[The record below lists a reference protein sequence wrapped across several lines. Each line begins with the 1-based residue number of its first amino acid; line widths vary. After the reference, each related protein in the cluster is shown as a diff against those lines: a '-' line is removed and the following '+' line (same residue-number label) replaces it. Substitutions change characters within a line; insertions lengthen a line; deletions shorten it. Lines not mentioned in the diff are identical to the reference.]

1 MRDPFQLS
9 PHWIIMS
16 FQEKTGH
23 QVGIRE
29 EKSYLFPG
37 IVIGEKLLW
46 HTVYT
51 RKISWLSASLWSM
64 EICQH
69 LSLISSRP
77 PNYSR
82 KKNNSYYGTIDS
94 DFRNSLLYLCIEH
107 NLIKDFPS
115 TDEDYQ
121 VFDTIQLKEIVL
133 PILTKHYI
141 YFTDSDATWVPFAK
155 GSKRLKNYDEMLH
168 FFSSGVEKTQDEVC
182 TFLEKSSWSPSIMAD
197 CLAYGRYSE
206 TTWNSDIDWDQLE
219 NALKF

>member
-1 MRDPFQLS
+1 M
-9 PHWIIMS
+9 
-16 FQEKTGH
+16 
-23 QVGIRE
+23 
-29 EKSYLFPG
+29 
-37 IVIGEKLLW
+37 
-46 HTVYT
+46 
-51 RKISWLSASLWSM
+51 
-64 EICQH
+64 
-69 LSLISSRP
+69 
-77 PNYSR
+77 
-82 KKNNSYYGTIDS
+82 
-94 DFRNSLLYLCIEH
+94 
-107 NLIKDFPS
+107 IKDFPS

-168 FFSSGVEKTQDEVC
+168 FFLSGVEKTQDEVC